1 MTSIVSNPFFNFD
14 NYRAFNGLRQ
24 KHRTPNPKSPTDVCR
39 RFSASKRRL
48 STSDNDVDLRSPSRS
63 GSSRCQVRIVSS
75 GDPLTMIQIFRL
87 ILVTCQAK
95 DSMVIG
101 KTTFEISPT
110 NFSVTTKHR
119 GIIFASHPA
128 VLGSIRGIPKN
139 LFFDV
144 VEPI

>member
-1 MTSIVSNPFFNFD
+1 MTPWGGVGVNREGYRFFIIKNPRLLNVWCYLTFFYFD
-14 NYRAFNGLRQ
+14 NDRAFNGLRQ

-75 GDPLTMIQIFRL
+75 GDPLTMMQIFRL

-110 NFSVTTKHR
+110 NYTLV
-119 GIIFASHPA
+119 
-128 VLGSIRGIPKN
+128 
-139 LFFDV
+139 
-144 VEPI
+144 

>member
-1 MTSIVSNPFFNFD
+1 MTSIVSNLFYFD

-39 RFSASKRRL
+39 RFSASKRRI

-110 NFSVTTKHR
+110 
-119 GIIFASHPA
+119 I
-128 VLGSIRGIPKN
+128 
-139 LFFDV
+139 
-144 VEPI
+144 